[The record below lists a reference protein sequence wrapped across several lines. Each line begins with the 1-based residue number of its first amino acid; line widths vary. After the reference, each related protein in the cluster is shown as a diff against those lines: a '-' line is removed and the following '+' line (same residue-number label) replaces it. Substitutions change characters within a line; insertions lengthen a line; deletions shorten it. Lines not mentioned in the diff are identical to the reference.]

1 MKKLL
6 ILLCAP
12 VVLTG
17 CWSTKEMPPEDYD
30 NAGNVVEEETE
41 PRESDDAITV
51 VEPAAESTIAFPLK
65 VSGEAKGSWYFE
77 GSFPVKLLDS
87 EGNILAEIQA
97 QATEDWMQEGPVP
110 FEATIQID
118 NPPTSG
124 TGKLVLS
131 KDNPSGLP
139 ENDESVEVEI
149 SFGE

>member
-6 ILLCAP
+6 MLLAVP
-12 VVLTG
+12 LLLTG

-30 NAGNVVEEETE
+30 NAGNVVDEDTE
-41 PRESDDAITV
+41 PKQNEAAITV
-51 VEPAAESTIAFPLK
+51 VEPAAESTVTFPLK
-65 VSGEAKGSWYFE
+65 VSGEAKGGWYFE

-87 EGNILAEIQA
+87 EGNILAEIHA
-97 QATEDWMQEGPVP
+97 QATEDWMQEGFVP
-110 FEATIQID
+110 FETTIQID

-124 TGKLVLS
+124 PGKLVLS